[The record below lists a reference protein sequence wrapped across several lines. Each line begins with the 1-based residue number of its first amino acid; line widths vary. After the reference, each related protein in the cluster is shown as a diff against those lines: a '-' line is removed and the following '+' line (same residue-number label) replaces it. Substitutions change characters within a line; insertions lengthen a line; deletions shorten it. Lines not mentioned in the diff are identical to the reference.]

1 MQTFHFKVVLFM
13 RINDI
18 IQRKRDGYEL
28 SQDEIRQV
36 INGFTLGKVPDY
48 QMSAFLMAIWFRGMT
63 KEETFAMTHA
73 MANSGKKVDI
83 SKVQGPTVDKH
94 STGGVGDKVTLI
106 AAPIAA
112 ALGCKVAKMVDHG
125 LGYTGGTQDKLNSI
139 PGFRTALNSQMFLSQ
154 VNKVGLALI
163 SRTED
168 LISVDQRL
176 YSLRDVT
183 ATEDSLPLIASS
195 IMSMKLATGCQNII
209 LDVTVGSGAFMKTLK
224 EARELARLMVEIG
237 KSAGRNVIAII
248 TDMDTPLGY
257 AIGNSLEVVEAIEVL
272 NGKGPEDLKEVSLA
286 IAASMYAAAFGK
298 SKEEADQAVK
308 GAIEDGSALQKLAE
322 MVRCQRGDANLIFQP
337 DGFPVSKY
345 IQSVKSPVSGY
356 LCHMET
362 DMIGSV
368 ACLLGAGRERK
379 DSRIHYAA
387 GIVLHAKPGDYVEEG
402 QSLASFRTDTDGLF
416 YEAEQTFLSALSF
429 SKEPPA
435 PRTLIHEIIR

>member
-248 TDMDTPLGY
+248 TDMDAPLGY

-416 YEAEQTFLSALSF
+416 YEAEQTFLSALAF

>member
-1 MQTFHFKVVLFM
+1 M

-18 IQRKRDGYEL
+18 IQKKRDGYEL
-28 SQDEIRQV
+28 SQDEIRQI

-63 KEETFAMTHA
+63 KEETFAMTYA

-83 SKVQGPTVDKH
+83 SKIQGPTVDKH
-94 STGGVGDKVTLI
+94 STGGVGDKVSLI
-106 AAPIAA
+106 ATPIAA

-125 LGYTGGTQDKLNSI
+125 LGYTGGTQDKLNAI

-154 VNKVGLALI
+154 VNKIGLALI

-237 KSAGRNVIAII
+237 KSAGRNVTAII
-248 TDMDTPLGY
+248 TDMDAPLGY
-257 AIGNSLEVVEAIEVL
+257 AIGNSLEVMEAIEVL
-272 NGKGPEDLKEVSLA
+272 HGKGPEDLKEVSFS
-286 IAASMYAAAFGK
+286 IASAMYAAAFQK

-308 GAIEDGSALQKLAE
+308 AVVEDGSALQKLAE

-337 DGFPVSKY
+337 DGFPVSKH
-345 IQSVKSPVSGY
+345 ITSVKSPVSGY

-362 DMIGSV
+362 DKIGFV

-379 DSRIHYAA
+379 DSRINYAA
-387 GIVLHAKPGDYVEEG
+387 GIVLHAKPGDYIEEG
-402 QSLASFRTDTDGLF
+402 QSLASFRTDTDGIF
-416 YEAEQTFLSALSF
+416 YEAEQVFLSALAF

-435 PRTLIHEIIR
+435 PRTLIHEIIL

>member
-1 MQTFHFKVVLFM
+1 M

-209 LDVTVGSGAFMKTLK
+209 LDVTMGSGAFMKTLK

-248 TDMDTPLGY
+248 TDMDAPLGY

>member
-1 MQTFHFKVVLFM
+1 M

-248 TDMDTPLGY
+248 TDMDAPLGY

>member
-1 MQTFHFKVVLFM
+1 MQTFHFKAVLFM

-18 IQRKRDGYEL
+18 IQKKRDGYEL

-36 INGFTLGKVPDY
+36 INGFTLGKIPDY

-209 LDVTVGSGAFMKTLK
+209 LDVTVGSGAFMKSLK

-237 KSAGRNVIAII
+237 KNAGRNVIAII
-248 TDMDTPLGY
+248 TDMDAPLGY

-286 IAASMYAAAFGK
+286 IASAMYAAAFGK

-308 GAIEDGSALQKLAE
+308 GTIEDGSALQKLAE

-368 ACLLGAGRERK
+368 ACLLGSGRERT

-402 QSLASFRTDTDGLF
+402 QSLASFRTDIDGIF
-416 YEAEQTFLSALSF
+416 YEAEQAFLSALAF

>member
-1 MQTFHFKVVLFM
+1 M

-209 LDVTVGSGAFMKTLK
+209 LDVTMGSGAFMKTLK

-248 TDMDTPLGY
+248 TDMDAPLGY

-298 SKEEADQAVK
+298 NKEEADQAVK

>member
-106 AAPIAA
+106 AAPLAA

-248 TDMDTPLGY
+248 TDMDAPLGY

>member
-1 MQTFHFKVVLFM
+1 M

-106 AAPIAA
+106 AAPLAA

-248 TDMDTPLGY
+248 TDMDAPLGY

>member
-1 MQTFHFKVVLFM
+1 M

-18 IQRKRDGYEL
+18 IQKKRDGYEL
-28 SQDEIRQV
+28 SQDEIRQI

-63 KEETFAMTHA
+63 KEETFAMTYA

-83 SKVQGPTVDKH
+83 SKIQGPTVDKH
-94 STGGVGDKVTLI
+94 STGGVGDKVSLI
-106 AAPIAA
+106 ATPIAA

-125 LGYTGGTQDKLNSI
+125 LGYTGGTQDKLNAI

-154 VNKVGLALI
+154 VNKIGLALI

-237 KSAGRNVIAII
+237 KSAGRNVTAII
-248 TDMDTPLGY
+248 TDMDAPLGY
-257 AIGNSLEVVEAIEVL
+257 AIGNSLEVMEAIEVL
-272 NGKGPEDLKEVSLA
+272 HGKGPDDLKEVSFS
-286 IAASMYAAAFGK
+286 IASAMYVAAFQK

-308 GAIEDGSALQKLAE
+308 AVVEDGSALQKLAE

-337 DGFPVSKY
+337 DGFPVSKH
-345 IQSVKSPVSGY
+345 IMSVKSPVSGY

-362 DMIGSV
+362 DKIGFV

-379 DSRIHYAA
+379 DSRINYAA
-387 GIVLHAKPGDYVEEG
+387 GIVLHAKPGDYIEEG
-402 QSLASFRTDTDGLF
+402 QSLASFRTDTDGIF
-416 YEAEQTFLSALSF
+416 YEAEQVFLSALAF

-435 PRTLIHEIIR
+435 PRTLIHEIIL

>member
-1 MQTFHFKVVLFM
+1 M

-28 SQDEIRQV
+28 SQDEIRQI

-63 KEETFAMTHA
+63 KEETFAMTYA

-154 VNKVGLALI
+154 VNKTGLALI

-183 ATEDSLPLIASS
+183 GTEDSLPLIASS

-248 TDMDTPLGY
+248 TDMDAPLGY
-257 AIGNSLEVVEAIEVL
+257 AIGNSLEVMEAIEVL
-272 NGKGPEDLKEVSLA
+272 NGKGPEDLKEVSLT
-286 IAASMYAAAFGK
+286 IASSMYAAAFRK
-298 SKEEADQAVK
+298 SREDADQAVK
-308 GAIEDGSALQKLAE
+308 GVIEDGSALQKLAE

-337 DGFPVSKY
+337 DGFPVSKH
-345 IQSVKSPVSGY
+345 IQPVKSPVSGY

-362 DMIGSV
+362 DIIGSV

-379 DSRIHYAA
+379 DSRINYAA

-402 QSLASFRTDTDGLF
+402 QSLASFRTDTDGIL
-416 YEAEQTFLSALSF
+416 YEAEQVFLSALAF
-429 SKEPPA
+429 SQEPPA
-435 PRTLIHEIIR
+435 PRTLIHEVIL

>member
-1 MQTFHFKVVLFM
+1 M

-209 LDVTVGSGAFMKTLK
+209 LDVTMGSGAFMKTLK

-248 TDMDTPLGY
+248 TDMDAPLGY

-322 MVRCQRGDANLIFQP
+322 MVHCQRGDANLIFQP

>member
-1 MQTFHFKVVLFM
+1 M

-28 SQDEIRQV
+28 SQDEIRQI

-63 KEETFAMTHA
+63 KEETFAMTYA

-154 VNKVGLALI
+154 VNKTGLALI

-176 YSLRDVT
+176 YALRDVT

-237 KSAGRNVIAII
+237 KSAGRNVTALI
-248 TDMDTPLGY
+248 TDMDAPLGY
-257 AIGNSLEVVEAIEVL
+257 AIGNSLEVMEAIEVL
-272 NGKGPEDLKEVSLA
+272 NGRGPEDLKEVSLA
-286 IAASMYAAAFGK
+286 VASSMYAAAFQK
-298 SKEEADQAVK
+298 SKEEADQAVQ
-308 GAIEDGSALQKLAE
+308 GAITDGSALQKLAE
-322 MVRCQRGDANLIFQP
+322 IVRCQRGDSNLIFQP
-337 DGFPVSKY
+337 DGFPVSKH

-362 DMIGSV
+362 DVIGSV

-379 DSRIHYAA
+379 DSRINYAA
-387 GIVLHAKPGDYVEEG
+387 GIVLHVKPGDYVEEG
-402 QSLASFRTDTDGLF
+402 QSLASFRTDTDGIL
-416 YEAEQTFLSALSF
+416 YEAEQAFLSALAF
-429 SKEPPA
+429 SQEPPA
-435 PRTLIHEIIR
+435 PRTLIHEIIL

>member
-1 MQTFHFKVVLFM
+1 M

-248 TDMDTPLGY
+248 TDMDAPLGY

-416 YEAEQTFLSALSF
+416 YEAEQTFLSALAF

>member
-248 TDMDTPLGY
+248 TDMDAPLGY